1 MKASVG
7 DRIVIASTRLDGP
20 VRDGRI
26 VEVSHPDGAPPYLVE
41 WSGDGHRA
49 LVFPGPD
56 AQLVKG
62 EPQQPTAGGAEAGP
76 TLRHVRSWQ
85 VRVDLFESGGETTA
99 HAVLS
104 TEAPTQL
111 DARGTAHRRSSDP
124 DVPEIGDEIAAARAL
139 RRLADLLLGTAAEDI
154 SAVEGRPVTLGG

>member
-56 AQLVKG
+56 AQLVRG
-62 EPQQPTAGGAEAGP
+62 EPQHPTARVAEAGP

-111 DARGTAHRRSSDP
+111 DARGTAHRRSGDE

-154 SAVEGRPVTLGG
+154 SAVEGRPVTLPG